1 MSNFPATSTVAGILT
16 AAQFNKLDGSSGIMH
31 IFTPSTPNDVVN
43 MWGDGSATGRGLNF
57 MANQT
62 AVRLRVSFRIDQA
75 SQLDIRVRLFK
86 YDDGTASSILLASV
100 AQAAS
105 GTTNTWV
112 TLEQLV
118 SAGPNPGEAT
128 IETADFIYVT
138 LDDSA
143 GAVVKKASQIV
154 TTVEVEPV

>member
-1 MSNFPATSTVAGILT
+1 M
-16 AAQFNKLDGSSGIMH
+16 
-31 IFTPSTPNDVVN
+31 
-43 MWGDGSATGRGLNF
+43 
-57 MANQT
+57 
-62 AVRLRVSFRIDQA
+62 
-75 SQLDIRVRLFK
+75 
-86 YDDGTASSILLASV
+86 
-100 AQAAS
+100 
-105 GTTNTWV
+105 